1 MYLSSDKEQEEHY
14 NINSTVPSNKTLLA
28 DGNLKSDVLVIA
40 QNEAFENSS
49 VLFSDYDISSL
60 ELERLSKFGEGIAA
74 GTINESNYEDELKN

>member
-1 MYLSSDKEQEEHY
+1 
-14 NINSTVPSNKTLLA
+14 
-28 DGNLKSDVLVIA
+28 LVIA

-74 GTINESNYEDELKN
+74 GTINESNYEDELKKLEN